1 MPIFSQFLDFMIFF
15 LFSVASSSSP
25 VTNINKD
32 LSALAKDTLGQ
43 KFTTSNFTETI
54 VVNSESVFGGDTIR
68 TSGSNN
74 QASSI
79 ASGSSSSSSSGNT
92 NTTTVAKKR
101 KVDNGK
107 FSMANE
113 DLNK

>member
-1 MPIFSQFLDFMIFF
+1 MAS
-15 LFSVASSSSP
+15 SSSSP

-32 LSALAKDTLGQ
+32 LNALTKDTLGQ

-68 TSGSNN
+68 ASGSNN
-74 QASSI
+74 PASSSF
-79 ASGSSSSSSSGNT
+79 ASGSSAGNAT
-92 NTTTVAKKR
+92 TTTVAKKR

-113 DLNK
+113 DK

>member
-1 MPIFSQFLDFMIFF
+1 M
-15 LFSVASSSSP
+15 AASSSP

-32 LSALAKDTLGQ
+32 LNALAKDTLGQ

-68 TSGSNN
+68 SSGSNN
-74 QASSI
+74 PASSL
-79 ASGSSSSSSSGNT
+79 ASGSSSSGNT
-92 NTTTVAKKR
+92 TTTTTTVAKKR

-113 DLNK
+113 DK